1 MKFFRLDLLTLLIS
15 LFILGSCK
23 NEGSIGL
30 GVANSKQLNG
40 ALIDTATVV
49 VNTVPDQG
57 YFVPGTKP
65 LDSILTAGIAKT
77 PMGYLQDPAFGTL
90 QSDVAVG
97 LNRPGSAAYVLPTGT
112 IVIDSAV
119 LALKYADGFYGDS
132 LTSKYK
138 VNVYQL
144 QSRPIPGGEYFN
156 TTAWA
161 YDNTKPIGT
170 RTFYSRTHD
179 SIKVYNI
186 IAGAPDTLI
195 KVAPQLRIPINP
207 AFVNQIL
214 FEAPD
219 NQLSSNTIFA
229 NNVKGLYITMDK
241 AGMQGAGGMF
251 MFNLAD
257 SLNVFYHTING
268 TTIDTSSVSL
278 PLNGSASTHAAYIT
292 RNPSNAVL
300 TELANT
306 NTGSRNTIY
315 LQGLAGLRA
324 KISFPYLKNMLKSI
338 GSRIVINKAEVVI
351 SAAPGTTVPFVA
363 QPKLTMYR
371 YDIAHTPQELQD
383 ASTTDPRATAPA
395 NFGGTYGPNTHT
407 YHFNVTAYI
416 QDLMDGKSVDYGT
429 YIGTVDPNSGN
440 TTTVDYLP
448 TVQTAGRVIAVGTD
462 PSSPYRI
469 KLNIIYTKINQ

>member
-30 GVANSKQLNG
+30 GVATSKQLNG
-40 ALIDTATVV
+40 TLMDTATIV

-57 YFVPGTKP
+57 FFVPGTTP
-65 LDSILTAGIAKT
+65 QDSISTTGLTKT
-77 PMGYLQDPAFGTL
+77 PLGYFQDPAFGTV
-90 QSDVAVG
+90 QSDIAVG
-97 LNRPGSAAYVLPTGT
+97 LNLPGSSSYVLPSGT

-138 VNVYQL
+138 INVYQL
-144 QSRPIPGGEYFN
+144 QTRPLPSRLYYN
-156 TTAWA
+156 TTAWP
-161 YDNTKPIGT
+161 YDNTNLLGT
-170 RTFYSRTHD
+170 RTFYARTHD

-207 AFVNQIL
+207 SFVNQIL
-214 FEAPD
+214 FEAPSD
-219 NQLSSNTIFA
+219 QLSSNTVFA
-229 NNVKGLYITMDK
+229 NRIKGLYITMDK
-241 AGMQGAGGMF
+241 AGIQGAGGMF
-251 MFNLAD
+251 MFDLAD
-257 SLNVFYHTING
+257 SLNVFYHTTNG
-268 TTIDTSSVSL
+268 TTIDTASVSL
-278 PLNGSASTHAAYIT
+278 PLTGGSTVHAAYIT
-292 RNPSNAVL
+292 RSPSTAIQ

-306 NTGSRNTIY
+306 NTGSRNLIY

-324 KISFPYLKNMLKSI
+324 KISFPYLKSILKSV
-338 GSRIVINKAEVVI
+338 GGRIVINKAEVVI
-351 SAAPGTTVPFVA
+351 SAAQGTTIPFAA

-383 ASTTDPRATAPA
+383 ATPTDPRATTAA
-395 NFGGTYGPNTHT
+395 GFGGTYGPNTHT

-416 QDLMDGKSVDYGT
+416 QDLMDGKTVDYGT
-429 YIGTVDPNSGN
+429 YISTVDPNSGN

-462 PSSPYRI
+462 PGSPYRI